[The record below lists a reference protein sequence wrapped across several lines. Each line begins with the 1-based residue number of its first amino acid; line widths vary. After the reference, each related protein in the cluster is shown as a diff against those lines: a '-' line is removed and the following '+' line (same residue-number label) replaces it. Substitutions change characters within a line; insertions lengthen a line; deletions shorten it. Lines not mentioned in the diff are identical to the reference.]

1 MENSDRFCEVPG
13 LWTGFGMA
21 HSLRAAVGA
30 IAHVGQLILQLIS
43 VISVSQV
50 SLFDG
55 MEYVLKISIPTW
67 KDYPR

>member
-1 MENSDRFCEVPG
+1 
-13 LWTGFGMA
+13 MA

-30 IAHVGQLILQLIS
+30 IAHVGQLILQLIP